1 MPLARRRDCPLI
13 RKYNKKL
20 VVFAKN
26 LRNNATKEENRLW
39 YDFLRTHK
47 IKFSRQKV
55 LGKYIADFYSAKARI
70 VIELDGAQHYED
82 KQIEY
87 DIERTEFFN
96 KYGLTVIRISNL
108 DVNKNFEAVCNY
120 IDEIIKQSLSQ

>member
-1 MPLARRRDCPLI
+1 MARRRDCPLI

-20 VVFAKN
+20 VVLAKN
-26 LRNNATKEENRLW
+26 LRNNATKEENHLW

-120 IDEIIKQSLSQ
+120 IDDIIKQSLSQ